1 MLLQSVRVLRGP
13 NLWLNDPAL
22 EGVLEFPRDIG
33 AAQLEGAFAA
43 VVAAAPVPVQPLL
56 PTNEGGEAR
65 EAAPQL
71 IALLTLHLQP
81 RVAHRL
87 ADVKIVSTPEP
98 NVFRVVVPYAEE
110 SVGKR
115 ALEASCAALEAA
127 LSGSQVTGL
136 DDTAEQLRRLDAE
149 VRLGPSTHS
158 IARAA
163 QQQGIPVRRL
173 TTGSLLQLGHG
184 SRLRRV
190 WAAET
195 DQTSV
200 IAEGIAQDKD
210 LTKALLSRAF
220 LPVPAG
226 YVVTERANLWALA
239 ERIGT
244 PVVVKPQKGNQGRG
258 VSVGL
263 CTREAVEAAYDGAT
277 THSPEVILEK
287 HIVGH
292 DYRLLVVGD
301 KLVAAARREPPKVTG
316 DGKQTVRQLVAL
328 ENQNPLRGDDHST
341 VLSKIPLDDIALE
354 ILREQ
359 GLEPD
364 NIVEAGRVV
373 LLRGNGNLSTGGTA
387 TDVTDEVHPAVA
399 RMAVDAAKVVG
410 LDIAG
415 IDYVAPNVNTP
426 PAQSGGAIVEVNAAP
441 GLRMHLEPS
450 AGKGR
455 PVGEAI
461 VQSLFPKRDARRVPI
476 VAVTGTNG
484 KTTTTRLV
492 AHLLRQQRL
501 RVGMTCTDG
510 VFVDSRRIDS
520 GDCSGPQSARNVLSH
535 PEVDAA
541 VLETARGGMLREG
554 LGFDWCDVAIV
565 TNVAE
570 GDHLGLGG
578 IQTVE
583 ELARLKA
590 VPVRRV
596 APSGVAILNAGDP
609 LTVAMVEHCSAESL
623 LFSHD
628 SRCPALVKHRE
639 RGGWVA
645 TVRGQEV
652 VIERGSYICRLG
664 NVAEFPLTHGGKI
677 AFQIE
682 NILAAAA
689 AGFWLGLTPEQ
700 IRSGLRTFIGD
711 LGSAPGR
718 FNVLVHEERTVVLDY
733 GHNVSALRALVDAV
747 KAFGARRNTVV
758 YTAAGDR
765 RDQDIR
771 EQGEILADFFDE
783 IFTYED
789 QCRRGRAPGEVTRLL
804 CEGIQSVRRH
814 PKLKECN
821 SEVHAI
827 ETALREL
834 RPGELLLCQ
843 VDQVDEML
851 EFVTEWL
858 TSQERQ
864 GADRRSEVSV
874 LRRS

>member
-13 NLWLNDPAL
+13 NLWLNDTAL
-22 EGVLEFPRDIG
+22 EAVLELPIDAG
-33 AAQLEGAFAA
+33 VAPLSAAFDA
-43 VVAAAPVPVQPLL
+43 VVGAVPAVLL
-56 PTNEGGEAR
+56 PLPSSDAALGGR
-65 EAAPQL
+65 EKLVHLVA
-71 IALLTLHLQP
+71 ILTFRMQP
-81 RVAHRL
+81 RIAHR
-87 ADVKIVSTPEP
+87 ASEMMIVPTREP
-98 NVFRVVVPYAEE
+98 NVFRIVVPYAEE
-110 SVGKR
+110 SVGRR
-115 ALEASCAALEAA
+115 AIEASCNALDAAFGSAAMPNLEAI
-127 LSGSQVTGL
+127 V
-136 DDTAEQLRRLDAE
+136 EQLRRIDAD

-210 LTKALLSRAF
+210 LTKALLNRAF

-226 YVVTERANLWALA
+226 YVVTNRASLWNLAQ
-239 ERIGT
+239 RIGT
-244 PVVVKPQKGNQGRG
+244 PVVIKPQKGNQGRG

-277 THSPEVILEK
+277 THSPEVLLEK

-316 DGKQTVRQLVAL
+316 DGKQTIRELVAL
-328 ENQNPLRGDDHST
+328 ENSNPLRGDDHST
-341 VLSKIPLDDIALE
+341 VLSKIPVDDIALE
-354 ILREQ
+354 MLRDQ
-359 GLEPD
+359 GLEPET
-364 NIVEAGRVV
+364 IVEAGRVV
-373 LLRGNGNLSTGGTA
+373 QLRGNGNLSTGGTA

-399 RMAVDAAKVVG
+399 KMAVEAAKVVG

-415 IDYVAPNVNTP
+415 IDFVAPNVNTT

-461 VQSLFPKRDARRVPI
+461 VQSLFPKRESRRVPI

-510 VFVDSRRIDS
+510 VFVESRRIDS

-578 IQTVE
+578 IHTVE

-609 LTVAMVEHCSAESL
+609 LTAAMVSQCPAESL

-628 SRCPALVKHRE
+628 ARCPALVKHRE

-645 TVRGQEV
+645 TVRGQEL
-652 VIERGSYICRLG
+652 VIERGSYSCRLG

-677 AFQIE
+677 AFQVE

-700 IRSGLRTFIGD
+700 LRQGLRTFIGD

-747 KAFGARRNTVV
+747 KAFGACRNTVV

-789 QCRRGRAPGEVTRLL
+789 QCRRGRAAGEVTRLL
-804 CEGIQSVRRH
+804 CEGIHSVRRQ
-814 PKLKECN
+814 PKIKECN

>member
-1 MLLQSVRVLRGP
+1 MILQTVRVLRGP
-13 NLWLNDPAL
+13 NLWLDEPAL
-22 EGVLEFPRDIG
+22 EAVLQISGESDGRLDVAFETLMEAVPPTLRPLLIGVPTEGASEARLAHLFANLTFALQARVGPRRHQLTVVNAEGSGFRSVIPFAEETVARRAIDA
-33 AAQLEGAFAA
+33 AAQWMEAGLGGA
-43 VVAAAPVPVQPLL
+43 PLPDL
-56 PTNEGGEAR
+56 
-65 EAAPQL
+65 
-71 IALLTLHLQP
+71 LLT
-81 RVAHRL
+81 AAEL
-87 ADVKIVSTPEP
+87 A
-98 NVFRVVVPYAEE
+98 
-110 SVGKR
+110 
-115 ALEASCAALEAA
+115 
-127 LSGSQVTGL
+127 
-136 DDTAEQLRRLDAE
+136 RLDAD
-149 VRLGPSTHS
+149 VRLGPSTFS

-163 QQQGIPVRRL
+163 QLRGIPVRRL
-173 TTGSLLQLGHG
+173 TTGSLLQLGYG

-210 LTKALLSRAF
+210 LTKALLKNAF
-220 LPVPAG
+220 LPVPQG
-226 YVVTERANLWALA
+226 YVVSDRACLWETAQRVGL
-239 ERIGT
+239 
-244 PVVVKPQKGNQGRG
+244 PVVIKPQKGNQGRG

-263 CTREAVEAAYDGAT
+263 CTKEAIEAAYDGAT
-277 THSPEVILEK
+277 ALSSEVLLEK
-287 HIVGH
+287 HVEGQ

-316 DGKQTVRQLVAL
+316 DGVLTVRELVDH
-328 ENQNPLRGDDHST
+328 ENRNPLRGDDHST
-341 VLSKIPLDDIALE
+341 VLSKIPLDDIAIE

-359 GLEPD
+359 GLEPAS
-364 NIVEAGRVV
+364 VVARGRVV
-373 LLRGNGNLSTGGTA
+373 ALRGNGNLSTGGTA

-399 RMAVDAAKVVG
+399 KMAVEAARVVG

-415 IDYVAPNVNTP
+415 IDFVSPNVNTP
-426 PAQSGGAIVEVNAAP
+426 PSISGGAIVEVNAAP

-461 VQSLFPKRDARRVPI
+461 VQSLFPKRDARRIPI

-510 VFVDSRRIDS
+510 VFVENRRIDS

-535 PEVDAA
+535 PDVDAA

-578 IQTVE
+578 IHTVE

-609 LTVAMVEHCSAESL
+609 LTAAMVEQCSAEAL
-623 LFSHD
+623 LFSQD
-628 SRCPALVKHRE
+628 PECAALQQHRR

-645 TVRGQEV
+645 TVRRGEV
-652 VIERGSYICRLG
+652 VIERGIYSCRLG
-664 NVAEFPLTHGGKI
+664 DIAEFPLTHGGKI
-677 AFQIE
+677 GFQVE

-700 IRSGLRTFIGD
+700 LRAGLMTFTGD

-747 KAFGARRNTVV
+747 KGMGARRNTVV

-771 EQGEILADFFDE
+771 DQGEILAEFFDE

-789 QCRRGRAPGEVTRLL
+789 QCRRGRAPGEVTQLL
-804 CEGIQSVRRH
+804 CEGIGAARRNPRVR
-814 PKLKECN
+814 ECN

-834 RPGELLLCQ
+834 RQGELLLCQ

-858 TSQERQ
+858 TSQDRLS
-864 GADRRSEVSV
+864 ADRRSEVS

>member
-1 MLLQSVRVLRGP
+1 MLLQSLRVLRGP

-22 EGVLEFPRDIG
+22 EAVLEVPKEVD
-33 AAQLEGAFAA
+33 AARITTATRA
-43 VVAAAPVPVQPLL
+43 VVAAL
-56 PTNEGGEAR
+56 PTSVRPLIDAFEGVTEPFAKL
-65 EAAPQL
+65 AHVVASVTFQ
-71 IALLTLHLQP
+71 LQP
-81 RVAHRL
+81 RVARRI
-87 ADVKIVSTPEP
+87 DEMMVMPTES
-98 NVFRVVVPYAEE
+98 NGFRAVIPFAEE

-115 ALEASCAALEAA
+115 AIEAVCACFDAAL
-127 LSGSQVTGL
+127 TG
-136 DDTAEQLRRLDAE
+136 AELPVLEDIADQLARLDAD
-149 VRLGPSTHS
+149 VRLGPSTNS

-163 QQQGIPVRRL
+163 QLQGIPVRRL

-200 IAEGIAQDKD
+200 IAEGIAQDKE
-210 LTKALLSRAF
+210 LTKALLRRAF
-220 LPVPAG
+220 LPVPEG
-226 YVVTERANLWALA
+226 CVVTDRTTLWTIAQ
-239 ERIGT
+239 RIGT
-244 PVVVKPQKGNQGRG
+244 PVVIKPQKGNQGRG

-263 CTREAVEAAYDGAT
+263 CTKEAVEGAYDGAT
-277 THSPEVILEK
+277 GHSPEVLLEK

-301 KLVAAARREPPKVTG
+301 KLVAAARREPPKVVG
-316 DGKQTVRQLVAL
+316 DGKQSVRELVAL
-328 ENQNPLRGDDHST
+328 ENENPLRGDDHST

-354 ILREQ
+354 ILRDQ
-359 GLEPD
+359 GVGAD
-364 NIVEAGRVV
+364 SIVEAGRVV

-387 TDVTDEVHPAVA
+387 TDVTDDVHPAVA
-399 RMAVDAAKVVG
+399 KMAVEAAKVVG

-415 IDYVAPNVNTP
+415 IDFVAPDVHTP
-426 PAQSGGAIVEVNAAP
+426 PSQSGGAIVEVNAAP

-510 VFVDSRRIDS
+510 VFVESRRIDS
-520 GDCSGPQSARNVLSH
+520 GDCSGPQSARNVLAH

-565 TNVAE
+565 TNVAD

-578 IQTVE
+578 IHTVE
-583 ELARLKA
+583 QLARLKA

-609 LTVAMVEHCSAESL
+609 LTAAMVEQCPAESL

-628 SRCPALVKHRE
+628 SNCPALLRHRE

-645 TVRGQEV
+645 TLRGQEI
-652 VIERGSYICRLG
+652 VIERGSYSCRLG

-677 AFQIE
+677 AFQVE

-700 IRSGLRTFIGD
+700 LRAGLRTFIGD

-747 KAFGARRNTVV
+747 KAFGAKRNTVV

-771 EQGEILADFFDE
+771 EQGEILADYFDE

-804 CEGIQSVRRH
+804 CEGIVSVRRH
-814 PKLKECN
+814 PKVKECN

>member
-1 MLLQSVRVLRGP
+1 MILQTVRVLRGP
-13 NLWLNDPAL
+13 NLWLDEPAL
-22 EGVLEFPRDIG
+22 EAVVQISVGRAPTVEVAFETLRQAIPSPLLSVLEEVPDDATAEGRL
-33 AAQLEGAFAA
+33 AQLLARLTFA
-43 VVAAAPVPVQPLL
+43 
-56 PTNEGGEAR
+56 
-65 EAAPQL
+65 
-71 IALLTLHLQP
+71 LQP
-81 RVAHRL
+81 RVGSRRHQLKVIASDG
-87 ADVKIVSTPEP
+87 AT
-98 NVFRVVVPYAEE
+98 FRCVIPFAEE
-110 SVGKR
+110 TVAKR
-115 ALEASCAALEAA
+115 AIDAVAQWLQA
-127 LSGSQVTGL
+127 GL
-136 DDTAEQLRRLDAE
+136 DGAPSPDLTSTASELARLDAD
-149 VRLGPSTHS
+149 VRLGPSTFS

-163 QQQGIPVRRL
+163 QMQGIPVRRL
-173 TTGSLLQLGHG
+173 TTGSLLQLGYG

-210 LTKALLSRAF
+210 LTKALLKNAF
-220 LPVPAG
+220 LPVPQG
-226 YVVTERANLWALA
+226 YVVSDRASLWETAQRVGL
-239 ERIGT
+239 

-263 CTREAVEAAYDGAT
+263 CTKEAIEAAYDGAT
-277 THSPEVILEK
+277 ALSPEVLLEK
-287 HIVGH
+287 HVEGH

-316 DGKQTVRQLVAL
+316 DGIRTVRQLVEQ
-328 ENQNPLRGDDHST
+328 ENCNPLRGDDHST
-341 VLSKIPLDDIALE
+341 VLSKIPLDDIAVE

-359 GLEPD
+359 GLGPD
-364 NIVEAGRVV
+364 SIVGQGRVV
-373 LLRGNGNLSTGGTA
+373 ALRGNGNLSTGGTA

-399 RMAVDAAKVVG
+399 KMAVEAAKVVG

-415 IDYVAPNVNTP
+415 IDFVSPNVNTP
-426 PAQSGGAIVEVNAAP
+426 PLSSGGAIVEVNAAP

-461 VQSLFPKRDARRVPI
+461 VQSLFPKRDARRIPI

-510 VFVDSRRIDS
+510 VFVENRRIDS

-535 PEVDAA
+535 PDVDAA

-578 IQTVE
+578 IHTVE

-609 LTVAMVEHCSAESL
+609 LTAAMAEQSSGEAL
-623 LFSHD
+623 LFSQD
-628 SRCPALVKHRE
+628 PECPALRQHRS

-645 TVRGQEV
+645 TLRGREV
-652 VIERGSYICRLG
+652 VIERGIYSCRLG
-664 NVAEFPLTHGGKI
+664 DVAEFPLTHGGKI
-677 AFQIE
+677 GFQIE

-700 IRSGLRTFIGD
+700 LRAGLRTFTGD

-747 KAFGARRNTVV
+747 KGMGARRNTVV

-771 EQGEILADFFDE
+771 DQGEMLAEFFDE

-789 QCRRGRAPGEVTRLL
+789 QCRRGRAPGEVTQLL
-804 CEGIQSVRRH
+804 CEGIRGARRSPRVR
-814 PKLKECN
+814 ECN

-864 GADRRSEVSV
+864 GADRRSEVS